1 MESQTMKTKSKILL
15 PALLFVA
22 ISGCSSM
29 FDSVINCEM
38 AIRNKVLSQ
47 KAWGHWSW
55 CYENLDHPYH
65 FAKGFK
71 AGYTDVLNGGS
82 GCQPTLP
89 PQCYWKPAY
98 QSPEGRAKT
107 NSWFDGFSHG
117 ALAAQQDGYGNLGEI
132 PISPTARANIEAAR
146 QQPDPHVY
154 QDGYTTGQPLAPIA
168 SPPSLNDSNFGNI
181 PLLPD
186 TDLDT
191 DLDLPSPTLTDPM
204 QVPPVR
210 PYE

>member
-1 MESQTMKTKSKILL
+1 MMKNKSKILL
-15 PALLFVA
+15 PALLLVA

-55 CYENLDHPYH
+55 CYENLDYPYH

-71 AGYTDVLNGGS
+71 AGYTDVLDGGS

-98 QSPEGRAKT
+98 QSPEGRSKT

-117 ALAAQQDGYGNLGEI
+117 ALAAEQDGYGDLGEI
-132 PISPTARANIEAAR
+132 PISPTARANIQSA
-146 QQPDPHVY
+146 QQRPTPQTY
-154 QDGYTTGQPLAPIA
+154 TDGFATGQPLAPITL
-168 SPPSLNDSNFGNI
+168 PPSMNDETLEAV
-181 PLLPD
+181 PMLPD
-186 TDLDT
+186 GDF
-191 DLDLPSPTLTDPM
+191 DLPAPPIGNPT
-204 QVPPVR
+204 QAPPVR

>member
-1 MESQTMKTKSKILL
+1 MKTKSKILL
-15 PALLFVA
+15 PALLFIA

-29 FDSVINCEM
+29 FNSVVNCEM
-38 AIRNKVLSQ
+38 AIRNKVLAQ

-71 AGYTDVLNGGS
+71 AGYTDILNGGR

-89 PQCYWKPAY
+89 PQCYWKPTH
-98 QSPEGRAKT
+98 QTPVGRQKT

-117 ALAAQQDGYGNLGEI
+117 ALAAQQDGYSDLGEI
-132 PISPTARANIEAAR
+132 PISPTARANIESSR
-146 QQPDPHVY
+146 QHAVPHPTA
-154 QDGYTTGQPLAPIA
+154 DGFNLGGSLSPIA
-168 SPPSLNDSNFGNI
+168 EPPALSDDAAVLM
-181 PLLPD
+181 PELPG
-186 TDLDT
+186 T
-191 DLDLPSPTLTDPM
+191 DLDLSSPVLNGPTQT
-204 QVPPVR
+204 PPVR

>member
-1 MESQTMKTKSKILL
+1 MMKNKSKFLL
-15 PALLFVA
+15 PALLLIA

-38 AIRNKVLSQ
+38 TIRNKVLSQ

-55 CYENLDHPYH
+55 CYENLDYPFH

-71 AGYTDVLNGGS
+71 AGYMDVLNGGG

-89 PQCYWKPAY
+89 PQCYWKPTY
-98 QSPEGRAKT
+98 QSPEGRSKT

-117 ALAAQQDGYGNLGEI
+117 ALAAEQDGYSNLGEI
-132 PISPTARANIEAAR
+132 PISPTARANIEAAQR
-146 QQPDPHVY
+146 QPDPHLST
-154 QDGYTTGQPLAPIA
+154 DGFATGQPLPPIA
-168 SPPSLNDSNFGNI
+168 LPPSMHHEATEAA
-181 PLLPD
+181 PLIPD
-186 TDLDT
+186 TDF
-191 DLDLPSPTLTDPM
+191 DLPAPGLDNPV
-204 QVPPVR
+204 QIPPVR

>member
-15 PALLFVA
+15 PALLLVS

-65 FAKGFK
+65 FARGFK
-71 AGYTDVLNGGS
+71 AGYSDVLNGGS

-89 PQCYWKPAY
+89 PQLYWKPTY
-98 QSPEGRAKT
+98 QSPEGRGKT

-117 ALAAQQDGYGNLGEI
+117 ALAAQQDGYDNLGEI
-132 PISPTARANIEAAR
+132 PISPTARANIEASR
-146 QQPDPHVY
+146 QQPEPQGY
-154 QDGYTTGQPLAPIA
+154 RDGFQTGEPLVPIA
-168 SPPSLNDSNFGNI
+168 LPPSLNDEVIGTT
-181 PLLPD
+181 PPLPD
-186 TDLDT
+186 MDF
-191 DLDLPSPTLTDPM
+191 DLPSPALSSPM
-204 QVPPVR
+204 QIPPVR